1 MMNTH
6 KLALM
11 GVLTASAIVIAIL
24 ESFIPSI
31 GIPGIKLG
39 LANIVILITLYELGV
54 MEAVFINAVRVLL
67 VAIVRGTLL
76 SMGFFM
82 SITGAFLSLAIM
94 ILFYLTIKKFSIIGV
109 SVIGAIFHVVGQI
122 LVAMIYLDSAYI
134 LFYLPIIAI
143 SAIVT
148 GVLVGIVAKLII
160 RTGVIKKQREK
171 YNF

>member
-1 MMNTH
+1 MNTH
-6 KLALM
+6 KLVLI

-39 LANIVILITLYELGV
+39 LANIVILLTIYELGV
-54 MEAVFINAVRVLL
+54 MEAAFINILRVLI
-67 VAIVRGTLL
+67 VAVVRGTLL

-82 SITGAFLSLAIM
+82 SLTGAFLSFAIM
-94 ILFYLTIKKFSIIGV
+94 VLFALTIKKFSVIGV
-109 SVIGAIFHVVGQI
+109 SVVGAIFHVVGQI
-122 LVAMIYLDSAYI
+122 IVAMIYLDSAYI
-134 LFYLPIIAI
+134 LFYLPIIAL
-143 SAIVT
+143 SAIIT
-148 GVLVGIVAKLII
+148 GILVGIVTQAII

>member
-1 MMNTH
+1 MNTH
-6 KLALM
+6 KLVLI

-39 LANIVILITLYELGV
+39 LANIVILITIYELGV
-54 MEAVFINAVRVLL
+54 MEAAFINILRVVIVAV
-67 VAIVRGTLL
+67 VRGTLL

-82 SITGAFLSLAIM
+82 SLTGAFLSFGIM
-94 ILFYLTIKKFSIIGV
+94 VLFALTIKKFSVIGV

-134 LFYLPIIAI
+134 LFYLPVIAL
-143 SAIVT
+143 SAIIT
-148 GVLVGIVAKLII
+148 GVLVGIIAQTVI
-160 RTGVIKKQREK
+160 RTGIIKRQREK

>member
-1 MMNTH
+1 MNTH
-6 KLALM
+6 KLVLI

-39 LANIVILITLYELGV
+39 LANIVILITIYELGV
-54 MEAVFINAVRVLL
+54 MEAAFINILRVVIVAV
-67 VAIVRGTLL
+67 VRGTLL

-82 SITGAFLSLAIM
+82 SLTGAFLSFAIM
-94 ILFYLTIKKFSIIGV
+94 VLFALTIKKFSVIGV
-109 SVIGAIFHVVGQI
+109 SVIGALFHVVGQI

-134 LFYLPIIAI
+134 LFYLPVIAL
-143 SAIVT
+143 SAIIT
-148 GVLVGIVAKLII
+148 GVLVGIIAQTVI
-160 RTGVIKKQREK
+160 RTGIIKRQREK

>member
-1 MMNTH
+1 MNTH
-6 KLALM
+6 KLVLI

-39 LANIVILITLYELGV
+39 LANIVILITIYELGV
-54 MEAVFINAVRVLL
+54 MEAAFINILRVLI
-67 VAIVRGTLL
+67 VAVVRGTLL

-82 SITGAFLSLAIM
+82 SLTGAFLSFGIM
-94 ILFYLTIKKFSIIGV
+94 VLFALTIKKFSVIGV
-109 SVIGAIFHVVGQI
+109 SVIGAIFHVIGQI

-134 LFYLPIIAI
+134 LFYLPIIAL
-143 SAIVT
+143 SAIIT
-148 GVLVGIVAKLII
+148 GVLVGIIAQTVI
-160 RTGVIKKQREK
+160 RTGIIKRQRQK

>member
-1 MMNTH
+1 MNTH
-6 KLALM
+6 KLVLI

-39 LANIVILITLYELGV
+39 LANIVILITIYELGV
-54 MEAVFINAVRVLL
+54 MEAAFINILRVVIVAV
-67 VAIVRGTLL
+67 VRGTLL

-82 SITGAFLSLAIM
+82 SLTGAFLSFAIM
-94 ILFYLTIKKFSIIGV
+94 AVFALTIKKFSVIGV

-122 LVAMIYLDSAYI
+122 IVAMIYLDSAYI
-134 LFYLPIIAI
+134 LYYLPIIAI
-143 SAIVT
+143 SAIIT
-148 GVLVGIVAKLII
+148 GVLVGIVAQTVI
-160 RTGVIKKQREK
+160 RTGVIKRQREK